1 MLAGLRPDVR
11 HFRRCG
17 FKPLVDLNLHQ
28 YQSELDTDGES
39 RSMRS
44 ALTRESAMPTNDF
57 KAIATFA
64 KAVELGSIRQA
75 ALSQGVTPQAAS
87 QAIAQ
92 LEQHLGVRLL
102 HRTTRSLALTE
113 EGQRFLENTQPAL
126 AALDRALIL
135 ARESKDEIA
144 GPLRI
149 VGPKSSFAAVIMP
162 LLDEF
167 CREHPAIQ
175 PDVQLDD
182 GIGDWVLDRVDV
194 GFRIGASASEGV
206 IGRQLFPIQ
215 MVVCAAPG
223 YLEAFGTPSTLD
235 DLAVHRCSVF
245 RHPVTGKVAPWYL
258 TVDGK
263 IEHRQISPAFATN
276 DAELEVQAVL
286 AGQVIGQLASY
297 SAAPHIRA
305 GRLVPV
311 LLQHRSAHIGL
322 HVYYGSRTALP
333 KRVRAFL
340 DLAYA
345 RLHDSSDYVLT
356 DKELVRLKARSKG
369 TLRAR

>member
-1 MLAGLRPDVR
+1 M
-11 HFRRCG
+11 
-17 FKPLVDLNLHQ
+17 
-28 YQSELDTDGES
+28 SI
-39 RSMRS
+39 
-44 ALTRESAMPTNDF
+44 NDF
-57 KAIATFA
+57 KAITTFA

-75 ALSQGVTPQAAS
+75 ALAQGVTPRAAS

-92 LEQHLGVRLL
+92 LEHHLGVRLL

-113 EGQRFLENTQPAL
+113 EGQRFLETTQPAL
-126 AALDRALIL
+126 AALDRALAQ
-135 ARESKDEIA
+135 ARESREEVA

-149 VGPKSSFAAVIMP
+149 VGPKSSFPAILMP

-167 CREHPAIQ
+167 CREHPGIQ

-215 MVVCAAPG
+215 MIVCATPE
-223 YLEAFGTPSTLD
+223 YLKKYGTPLTLD
-235 DLAVHRCSVF
+235 DLTAHRCSVF

-263 IEHRQISPAFATN
+263 VEHRQMFPAFATN
-276 DAELEVQAVL
+276 DTELELQAVL
-286 AGQVIGQLASY
+286 AGQVIGQLASF
-297 SAAPHIRA
+297 STASHIRK

-311 LLQHRSAHIGL
+311 LLQHMSSHIGL
-322 HVYYGSRTALP
+322 NIYYGNRTAQP

-340 DLAYA
+340 DLALM
-345 RLHDSSDYVLT
+345 RLHDSADYVLA
-356 DKELVRLKARSKG
+356 DKELARFRS
-369 TLRAR
+369 RAKRSRTAG